1 MHTSR
6 KIVALLL
13 ILILCLAS
21 VSALAATE
29 DDARALMAEAGIGDA
44 VSDSDNLMGI
54 SLTDVRY
61 DADNDV
67 YIQWNFSND
76 IMRSNL
82 TYAYIQMRFF
92 DPADLSV
99 DHTAF
104 TINEDN
110 TLGLTFKEGDM
121 VNILDFV
128 HLSKD
133 ELNPESG
140 VIFMYFNGSGEGA
153 PEEFYTAPLTFT
165 VYIDDDGPHAV
176 ETTPRY
182 APQAMIDAFNAE

>member
-1 MHTSR
+1 MKLT
-6 KIVALLL
+6 KIIVLLL
-13 ILILCLAS
+13 ALCLCLAP

-29 DDARALMAEAGIGDA
+29 EDARALMAEAGIGDA

-54 SLTDVRY
+54 SLKDVRY
-61 DADNDV
+61 DVDNDV
-67 YIQWNFSND
+67 YIQWAFSNE

-82 TYAYIQMRFF
+82 TYAFIQMRFF

-128 HLSKD
+128 HLSKA
-133 ELNPESG
+133 ELNPESD
-140 VIFMYFNGSGEGA
+140 VIFMYFNGSGDGA

-165 VYIDDDGPHAV
+165 VYIDDEGPHAV
-176 ETTPRY
+176 EDTPRY